1 MTKIVMQGK
10 SRGVDHGAEV
20 EVDSD
25 RAAELV
31 AQGHARYASKA
42 TAAKAAKKAEAD
54 AS

>member
-10 SRGVDHGAEV
+10 SRGLEPRAEV
-20 EVDSD
+20 EVDAE
-25 RAAELV
+25 RAEELV

-42 TAAKAAKKAEAD
+42 TAAKAAKKAD